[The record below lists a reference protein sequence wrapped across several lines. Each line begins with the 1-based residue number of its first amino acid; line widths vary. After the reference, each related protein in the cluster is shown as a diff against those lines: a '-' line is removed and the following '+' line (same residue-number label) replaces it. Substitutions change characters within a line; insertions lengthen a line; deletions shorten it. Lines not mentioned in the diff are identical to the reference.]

1 MSAPKKNI
9 RPSANSVKD
18 VKLNSLLEMTKA
30 INNNVSTAQLLDI
43 YQEILENRLK
53 VGKLVLF
60 SFTTEWTCI
69 LKYGVDKDYNHL
81 VFEPELLDIQEIETI
96 SYSKGNL
103 SQKFEI
109 VIPVYH
115 KQTPL
120 AFVLLGDIDEKKI
133 EMSSAIKHLPFIQ
146 TLTNVM
152 IVAIENKKLYKT
164 SIQKAAIQKELEL
177 AQSMQKLLFPST
189 LPNIEELEMNALY
202 LPHQQVGGDYYDVI
216 WINEVEFVFCLADV
230 SGKGVA
236 AALLMSNLQAALR
249 VLLKYTQNLTEV
261 VIDINQLI
269 CDNAKTEK
277 FISLFIAKYNIGT
290 HKLSYINAGHNSPI
304 LINNNYAIELD
315 KGCTLLGIT
324 NPLHSLETDTLL
336 ISPQSILFAY
346 TDGLTDTVNSNDEN
360 ISVDELKNILVNNK
374 NSNCEFINKAMMYY
388 LEEFKGEM
396 PFVDDIAML
405 TCKFN

>member
-1 MSAPKKNI
+1 LKASKVNI
-9 RPSANSVKD
+9 NTTSTSVKD
-18 VKLNSLLEMTKA
+18 VKLNALLEMTKA
-30 INNNVSTAQLLDI
+30 INNNVTTSQLLDI

-69 LKYGVDKDYNHL
+69 LKYGVGKDYNHL
-81 VFEPELLDIQEIETI
+81 VFEPELLDIKEIETI

-103 SQKFEI
+103 SKRFEI

-120 AFVLLGDIDEKKI
+120 AFVLLGDLDEKKI

-152 IVAIENKKLYKT
+152 IVAIENKKLYKS

-177 AQSMQKLLFPST
+177 AQGMQKLLFPT
-189 LPNIEELEMNALY
+189 KLPNIEELEMNALY

-216 WINEVEFVFCLADV
+216 WINEVELVFCLADV

-236 AALLMSNLQAALR
+236 AALLMSNLQAALH
-249 VLLKYTQNLTEV
+249 VLLKYTQNLTEI
-261 VIDINQLI
+261 VIDLNQLI
-269 CDNAKTEK
+269 CENAKGEK

-290 HKLSYINAGHNSPI
+290 RKLSYINAGHNSPI
-304 LINNNYAIELD
+304 LLNNNQIISLD
-315 KGCTLLGIT
+315 KGCTLLGIS
-324 NPLHSLETDTLL
+324 NPLHALETDTLL
-336 ISPQSILFAY
+336 VSPQSILFAY
-346 TDGLTDTVNSNDEN
+346 TDGLTDTVNGNDDTL
-360 ISVDELKNILVNNK
+360 SVDEIKNILINNK
-374 NSNCEFINKAMMYY
+374 QSNCEFINKAVLYY

-396 PFVDDIAML
+396 PFIDDIAML

>member
-1 MSAPKKNI
+1 LKTPKTNIKTTSA
-9 RPSANSVKD
+9 SVKD
-18 VKLNSLLEMTKA
+18 VKLNALLEMTKA
-30 INNNVSTAQLLDI
+30 INNNVKTSQLLDI

-69 LKYGVDKDYNHL
+69 LKYGVGKDYNHL
-81 VFEPELLDIQEIETI
+81 VFEPELLDIKEIETI

-103 SQKFEI
+103 SKRFEI

-115 KQTPL
+115 KKTPL
-120 AFVLLGDIDEKKI
+120 AFVLLGDLDEKKI

-164 SIQKAAIQKELEL
+164 SLQKAAIQKELEL
-177 AQSMQKLLFPST
+177 AQGMQKLLFPSN
-189 LPNIEELEMNALY
+189 LPNIEELEVNALY

-216 WINEVEFVFCLADV
+216 WINEVELVFCLADV

-236 AALLMSNLQAALR
+236 AALLMSNLQAALH
-249 VLLKYTQNLTEV
+249 VLLKYTQNLTEI
-261 VIDINQLI
+261 VIDLNQLI
-269 CDNAKTEK
+269 CENAKGEK

-290 HKLSYINAGHNSPI
+290 RKLSYINAGHNSPI
-304 LINNNYAIELD
+304 LLNNNQIISLD

-324 NPLHSLETDTLL
+324 NPLFALETDALL
-336 ISPQSILFAY
+336 VSPQSILFAY
-346 TDGLTDTVNSNDEN
+346 TDGLTDTVNSNDEAL
-360 ISVDELKNILVNNK
+360 SVDEIKNILINNK
-374 NSNCEFINKAMMYY
+374 QSNCEFINKAVLYY

-396 PFVDDIAML
+396 PFIDDIAML
-405 TCKFN
+405 TCKFH